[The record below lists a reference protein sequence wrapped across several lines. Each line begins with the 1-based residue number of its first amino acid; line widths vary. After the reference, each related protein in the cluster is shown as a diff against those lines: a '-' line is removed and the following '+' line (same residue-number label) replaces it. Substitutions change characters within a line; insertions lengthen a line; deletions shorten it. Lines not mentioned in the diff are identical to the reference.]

1 MVNLVLWYHNR
12 QATRGKKKNQE
23 ALTLNTWKS
32 GQGRKKPR
40 SNCPGQVKIEIW
52 WPNARV
58 KLAFLVLWI
67 CLKVS
72 TWWMIIISRQTIS
85 KLNIARWVTQL
96 VESMNQVHIC
106 SLMLLLWSPLVK
118 SSSYP
123 VSGRVFKYK

>member
-12 QATRGKKKNQE
+12 QATRSKKKNQE

-52 WPNARV
+52 WPNAQV

-67 CLKVS
+67 CLS
-72 TWWMIIISRQTIS
+72 FSLMNDNNFQTNYFQ
-85 KLNIARWVTQL
+85 LNTARWVTQL